1 MQLKPAQRRACRS
14 PEPAA
19 AATADPLAALKRV
32 KRQLIERHVRPD
44 DRRGL
49 LAVALTLLPI
59 GLLGWAAWL
68 ASTVSYALTAA
79 ITLLASLF
87 LLRAFVLMHECGHG
101 SLFRSA
107 WLNRGFGFVLG
118 VLTGMPQY
126 VWSQH
131 HQFHHAHNGNWDRY
145 RGPLNIVPVGEYAAM
160 SPAQQ
165 RRYRNARSIWLAPLA
180 GFLYVVLNPRR
191 TWLKGSAGLL
201 RHLWSNRRLQSGMPL
216 GERIAAFKTPCWSSA
231 AEFRHMSWNNVVV
244 LLLWGLAAWWMGPW
258 LFVGFYIVAAALAG
272 GAGLVLFSVQHN
284 FEQSH
289 ATGNEGWDYTRSAM
303 EGTSFLCL
311 PAWLN
316 WITVNIGYHHIHHL
330 SARIPSY
337 CLADCHDEYAGMFSS
352 VTRIRLAQ
360 VPAAL
365 KYILWD
371 TANQRLVSVA
381 DYQAGLRPA

>member
-1 MQLKPAQRRACRS
+1 MAAGRLVKLKG
-14 PEPAA
+14 
-19 AATADPLAALKRV
+19 L
-32 KRQLIERHVRPD
+32 KRQLIDRHVRPD
-44 DRRGL
+44 DWRGL
-49 LAVALTLLPI
+49 AAVIWTLLPI
-59 GLLGWAAWL
+59 AALGCAAWW
-68 ASTVSYALTAA
+68 SSSVSYALTAS
-79 ITLLASLF
+79 ITLLTSLF

-107 WLNRGFGFVLG
+107 RLNRGFGFVLG

-145 RGPLNIVPVGEYAAM
+145 RGPLNIVPVSEYAAM
-160 SPAQQ
+160 SAAQQ

-191 TWLKGSAGLL
+191 TWLKGCAGLL
-201 RHLWSNRRLQSGMPL
+201 RHLVSQRKAQRGMPL
-216 GERIAAFKTPCWSSA
+216 MERIASFKTPCWSSPQ
-231 AEFRHMSWNNVVV
+231 ELLHMSWNNAV
-244 LLLWGLAAWWMGPW
+244 LLPLWGLAAWAMGPW
-258 LFVGFYIVAAALAG
+258 LFVGFYIVAASLAG

-289 ATGNEGWDYTRSAM
+289 ASGDAGWDYTRGAI
-303 EGTSFLCL
+303 EGTSFLSL
-311 PAWLN
+311 PPWLN
-316 WITVNIGYHHIHHL
+316 WVTVNIGYHHIHHL

-337 CLADCHDEYAGMFSS
+337 CLADCHDQNPTLFAG

-371 TANQRLVSVA
+371 TTAQRIVSVA
-381 DYQAGLRPA
+381 EYQAGLHPA